1 MEESRLAFEHRRLV
15 DDAVLERFLAHAH
28 RLLRSDGQLLLDSV
42 DVRVTSDPLHLAYQ
56 EANRVAGRYIGEIRL
71 QFEFRGEPDEGT
83 READGPGTDARPRIV
98 PTPSHPAKPMAPEDA
113 ALELDTTGRELLVFR
128 DAGSGRI
135 HVLYR
140 RDDGDFG
147 LIDAGR

>member
-71 QFEFRGEPDEGT
+71 QFEFRGELGPGCGWLHVDPETLQRHATAAGWQYELLREEENGDHLSRLVQ
-83 READGPGTDARPRIV
+83 REAQEG
-98 PTPSHPAKPMAPEDA
+98 
-113 ALELDTTGRELLVFR
+113 
-128 DAGSGRI
+128 
-135 HVLYR
+135 
-140 RDDGDFG
+140 
-147 LIDAGR
+147 